1 MSTSVGIS
9 VRKPK
14 EATTLDEL
22 IERADKGLLA
32 AKSRG
37 RSPNR

>member
-1 MSTSVGIS
+1 MTTSVGIA

-14 EATTLDEL
+14 ENTTLDEL
-22 IERADKGLLA
+22 IARADEGLMA